1 MKKNL
6 FAAGSLLLLVSC
18 AGSASYENLPGH
30 WIESMPANP
39 QIVQGIRLDA
49 DGGAASIGMHT
60 LRYVGWERHGDRLV
74 LRGRSIGNGQTLD
87 FSDTLEIIRLDADT
101 MSLGKEGRYRV
112 DYARADFMT
121 SGGYSLLDSLA
132 MPSSG
137 SVLDIRRFGGLVQ
150 TLSGDA
156 ACTLTL
162 YTYDNGG
169 DADPVYVRQRR
180 GRGLPFRDEPRNGCG
195 GGAGRPDV
203 YAAGR
208 CDGRECRRVRAA
220 AVRRGRDASFPLP
233 GRPPGVARRGA
244 CSDRCLREIHP
255 DAQVTFPT
263 PRRS

>member
-39 QIVQGIRLDA
+39 QITQGVRLDA

-60 LRYVGWERHGDRLV
+60 LKYTGWERRGNRLILHGQ
-74 LRGRSIGNGQTLD
+74 SIGNHQTFD
-87 FSDTLEIIRLDADT
+87 FSDTLDIVRLDADSMT
-101 MSLGKEGRYRV
+101 LGKSGSYRI
-112 DYARADFMT
+112 DYVRADFT
-121 SGGYSLLDSLA
+121 VGEGVSLLDSLRC
-132 MPSSG
+132 PSAA

-169 DADPVYVRQRR
+169 DGVYRFVTNPGTDAAAEQVGRMFTLR
-180 GRGLPFRDEPRNGCG
+180 GDATDENAVVYELRPFE
-195 GGAGRPDV
+195 GGATLHFRFLGDRLEWL
-203 YAAGR
+203 
-208 CDGRECRRVRAA
+208 DGALA
-220 AVRRGRDASFPLP
+220 PTGASGKYTLT
-233 GRPPGVARRGA
+233 RK
-244 CSDRCLREIHP
+244 
-255 DAQVTFPT
+255 
-263 PRRS
+263 

>member
-74 LRGRSIGNGQTLD
+74 LRGRSIGNDQTLD

-169 DADPVYVRQRR
+169 DGVYRFVTNPGTDAAAEQVGRMFTLR
-180 GRGLPFRDEPRNGCG
+180 GDATDENAVVYELRPFE
-195 GGAGRPDV
+195 GGATLHFRFLGDRLEWL
-203 YAAGR
+203 
-208 CDGRECRRVRAA
+208 DGALA
-220 AVRRGRDASFPLP
+220 PTDASGKYTLT
-233 GRPPGVARRGA
+233 RK
-244 CSDRCLREIHP
+244 
-255 DAQVTFPT
+255 
-263 PRRS
+263 

>member
-112 DYARADFMT
+112 DYARADFT
-121 SGGYSLLDSLA
+121 VGEGVSLLDSLRC
-132 MPSSG
+132 PSAA
-137 SVLDIRRFGGLVQ
+137 SVLDIRTFGGVAPTPQ
-150 TLSGDA
+150 GDEP
-156 ACTLTL
+156 CSVTL

-169 DADPVYVRQRR
+169 DGVYRLTIGPASESAGRMFTLRGDAADGNAVVYELR
-180 GRGLPFRDEPRNGCG
+180 PFE
-195 GGAGRPDV
+195 GGATLHFRFLGDRLEWL
-203 YAAGR
+203 
-208 CDGRECRRVRAA
+208 DGALA
-220 AVRRGRDASFPLP
+220 PTDASGKYTLT
-233 GRPPGVARRGA
+233 RK
-244 CSDRCLREIHP
+244 
-255 DAQVTFPT
+255 
-263 PRRS
+263 

>member
-137 SVLDIRRFGGLVQ
+137 SVPDIRRFGGLVQ

-169 DADPVYVRQRR
+169 DGVYRFVTNPGTDAAAEQVGRMFTLR
-180 GRGLPFRDEPRNGCG
+180 GDATDENAVVYELRPYEG
-195 GGAGRPDV
+195 GGRLHFRFLGDRLEWL
-203 YAAGR
+203 
-208 CDGRECRRVRAA
+208 DGALA
-220 AVRRGRDASFPLP
+220 PTDASGKYTLT
-233 GRPPGVARRGA
+233 RK
-244 CSDRCLREIHP
+244 
-255 DAQVTFPT
+255 
-263 PRRS
+263 

>member
-30 WIESMPANP
+30 WIESMPANS

-169 DADPVYVRQRR
+169 DGVYRFVTNPGTDAAAEQVGRMFTLRGDATDENAVVYELRPV
-180 GRGLPFRDEPRNGCG
+180 E
-195 GGAGRPDV
+195 GGATLHFRFLGDRLDWLEGALAPT
-203 YAAGR
+203 
-208 CDGRECRRVRAA
+208 
-220 AVRRGRDASFPLP
+220 DASGKYTLT
-233 GRPPGVARRGA
+233 RK
-244 CSDRCLREIHP
+244 
-255 DAQVTFPT
+255 
-263 PRRS
+263 

>member
-39 QIVQGIRLDA
+39 QITQGVRLDA

-60 LRYVGWERHGDRLV
+60 LKYTGWERRGNRLILHGQ
-74 LRGRSIGNGQTLD
+74 SIGNHQTFD
-87 FSDTLEIIRLDADT
+87 FSDTLDIVRLDADSMT
-101 MSLGKEGRYRV
+101 LGKSGSYRI
-112 DYARADFMT
+112 DYVRADFT
-121 SGGYSLLDSLA
+121 VGEGVSLLDSLRC
-132 MPSSG
+132 PSAA

-169 DADPVYVRQRR
+169 DGVYRFVTNPGTDAAAEQVGRMFTLR
-180 GRGLPFRDEPRNGCG
+180 GDATDENAVVYELRPFE
-195 GGAGRPDV
+195 GGATLHFRFLGDRLEWL
-203 YAAGR
+203 
-208 CDGRECRRVRAA
+208 DGALA
-220 AVRRGRDASFPLP
+220 PTDASGKYTLT
-233 GRPPGVARRGA
+233 RK
-244 CSDRCLREIHP
+244 
-255 DAQVTFPT
+255 
-263 PRRS
+263 